1 MCGSKK
7 LPQSKMMERFVRP
20 ARPRKQLLAMAW
32 KDESRP
38 PKVWIAFARP
48 KVLDGIHRVS
58 SDLVSGGGP

>member
-1 MCGSKK
+1 
-7 LPQSKMMERFVRP
+7 MMERFVRP

-32 KDESRP
+32 KDETRP

-48 KVLDGIHRVS
+48 KVLDDNHRVS